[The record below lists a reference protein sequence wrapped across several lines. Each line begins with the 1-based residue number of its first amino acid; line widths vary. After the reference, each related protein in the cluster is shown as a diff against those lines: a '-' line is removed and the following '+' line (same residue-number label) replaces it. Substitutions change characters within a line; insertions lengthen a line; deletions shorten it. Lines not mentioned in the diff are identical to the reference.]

1 MAGYALGSAL
11 LTQRATCCV
20 GEKKTVMRH
29 PSQNSSSPSDS
40 TASWITTTSGD
51 VVNVA
56 DITYVTETYG
66 GLMIVG
72 TVSGEQ
78 HVCPAAD
85 VPSAVTMFVF
95 DNDLT
100 VEGMEEIITEDSGAE
115 DSEAKDSEAEEEC
128 KCDSEA
134 DDSEDSEAE
143 DSEDAQAEEECKC
156 DSEAENSED
165 GEADDSED
173 DSDYLLKVYF
183 VAAHVDAVFSQC
195 GAPDEDGDYGH
206 CVVLSSGEERRVFSR
221 HPPVPFA
228 EALGLPPPYAVA
240 VFQCPLLDHHI
251 PQYVA
256 SFNPARVTSYSNF
269 YDVTAMG
276 AYVDVCLKSGYFIE
290 GAFVTGPQY
299 AAICAIYNPKNDDKS
314 VDREPPAKRRCLR
327 PRE

>member
-1 MAGYALGSAL
+1 M
-11 LTQRATCCV
+11 
-20 GEKKTVMRH
+20 
-29 PSQNSSSPSDS
+29 
-40 TASWITTTSGD
+40 
-51 VVNVA
+51 NVA
-56 DITYVTETYG
+56 DITYMTETYG

-85 VPSAVTMFVF
+85 VPGATAMFVF

-100 VEGMEEIITEDSGAE
+100 VEGLEEVIAEDSEAAENESDSEAEDSEAEDSEAAKNESDGEAKDNEAKDSESEDGEDSEDGEAEDSE
-115 DSEAKDSEAEEEC
+115 DSEAKDSEA
-128 KCDSEA
+128 DF
-134 DDSEDSEAE
+134 
-143 DSEDAQAEEECKC
+143 
-156 DSEAENSED
+156 
-165 GEADDSED
+165 
-173 DSDYLLKVYF
+173 LLKVYF

-228 EALGLPPPYAVA
+228 EALGLPTPYAVA
-240 VFQCPLLDHHI
+240 NFECPLLDHHL

-256 SFNPARVTSYSNF
+256 SFNPDRVTSYANF

-299 AAICAIYNPKNDDKS
+299 AAICAIYNPDNQS
-314 VDREPPAKRRCLR
+314 ADREPPAKRRCLR